1 MFRSHGGKRAGAG
14 RKQTR
19 SAGRVVHRPRPALA
33 SRHPVH
39 VTLRVKD
46 HVWNLRARRCFRHVA
61 KAFRAA
67 TAAREK
73 RGFRLNEYSVQGN
86 HLHLIV
92 EAADAGRLARGLQ
105 SLEIRIAKNVNKV
118 MDTHGAVFAER
129 YHAHILRTPAE
140 VRNALA
146 YVRGNFT
153 VHAQRR
159 GEPAP
164 SRPDDCSSVALV
176 GGKLPDEDGPPLV
189 SPARTWLLAIGW
201 LRAAGTAV
209 AAQALQPA
217 MLQWNGSRPSA
228 AAGR

>member
-1 MFRSHGGKRAGAG
+1 MP
-14 RKQTR
+14 
-19 SAGRVVHRPRPALA
+19 HRPRPALA

-61 KAFRAA
+61 AAFRAA

-92 EAADAGRLARGLQ
+92 EAADAQRLARGLQ
-105 SLEIRIAKNVNKV
+105 SLEIRIAKNVNG
-118 MDTHGAVFAER
+118 MMGTRGAVFADR

-140 VRNALA
+140 VRNALV
-146 YVRGNFT
+146 YVRGNFG

-159 GEPAP
+159 GEPIPAQ
-164 SRPDDCSSVALV
+164 PDQRSSATLV
-176 GGKLPDEDGPPLV
+176 DGKLPDEDGPPLV
-189 SPARTWLLAIGW
+189 APAGTWLLAIGW
-201 LRAAGTAV
+201 RRERARGTV
-209 AAQALQPA
+209 ATA
-217 MLQWNGSRPSA
+217 R
-228 AAGR
+228 